1 MICMSS
7 LGQCNLWSLKKFISA
22 YLFQIAWE
30 KSFDDVLTIYQY
42 MKKYKIAYHNYA
54 EAKRVHQVRKQV
66 IQILLATFCV
76 LVKTTAY
83 DQNNNTQW
91 YFHIFK
97 VQKSSKS
104 S

>member
-1 MICMSS
+1 
-7 LGQCNLWSLKKFISA
+7 
-22 YLFQIAWE
+22 
-30 KSFDDVLTIYQY
+30 

-54 EAKRVHQVRKQV
+54 EAKQVHQVQKQV

-76 LVKTTAY
+76 LVKTSAY
-83 DQNNNTQW
+83 DQNNNTLW
-91 YFHIFK
+91 YFHILR

>member
-1 MICMSS
+1 
-7 LGQCNLWSLKKFISA
+7 
-22 YLFQIAWE
+22 
-30 KSFDDVLTIYQY
+30 

-83 DQNNNTQW
+83 DQNNNTQ
-91 YFHIFK
+91 
-97 VQKSSKS
+97 
-104 S
+104 